1 MSRGPRSVR
10 FTTPAYGGDW
20 NPEQWFADADAD
32 AILDEDIAKMR
43 EAGVTLVTL
52 GVFSWSRLEPEEG
65 RYELDWLEGILDR
78 LHAAGIGVDLATG
91 TASPPVWMA
100 LNHPESLPV
109 DARGVRLGFGSRQQ
123 YSPNS
128 SAYRTAALALV
139 DRLAERFGDHPAL
152 VLWHVGNEFACHVR
166 ECFSEE
172 SKEAFRAWLEARYS
186 SIEAL
191 NRAWGTDFWSQRYT
205 SFAQVSPPS
214 AMPSFPN
221 PSQVLDWRRFT
232 DDSFR
237 SLFEAEAAVIRAH
250 STRPITTNFMG
261 AFPVLDYRKWAKCVD
276 VVADDSYP
284 DPADPLAA
292 HEIAFAGDLMR
303 GLGGGAPW
311 ILMEQ
316 APGAIQWRPRNSP
329 KRPGQFLLWSLARL
343 AHGADAVLQFQW
355 RQSRAGAETFHSGMI
370 PHAGAVSR
378 TWDEVVETGRALSR
392 LGPVVGARTEAGIA
406 IVVDWESEWARAASI
421 GPTEEPA
428 EPLFALARHWHR
440 TAWEAGYQ
448 VDLVGPE
455 ADLSGYSLVIV
466 PGVFIDRPAL
476 TDALAAAAQG
486 GAQVLVVGPSGVV
499 DESAHAILGGYLGS
513 ARGLLGVAVADHA
526 ALTGPV
532 RGDFDSPSG
541 PASAVSRIT
550 RAVGAPAACTSI
562 GLRICSEDLADRLSA
577 LAGPDA
583 RARCG
588 MWAEELVGYGR
599 SDAGAENGGCG
610 DAGGAAAGVAT
621 DEGGAEG
628 LGEGAAGGLDE
639 DTAGLMGEDD
649 AGSEARAFERGRG
662 LPPDVDA
669 VAVFDES
676 EGGADLAGMPALTR
690 RMLASGGAAWY
701 LACHPDDVTARALF
715 DLLAGRAGIAPVV
728 ADLPDGVEASR
739 RGDFLF
745 LLNHSDASVRVR
757 GVKGSEL
764 LSGSA
769 VEDGI
774 EVGPRSGVVVA
785 LSA

>member
-1 MSRGPRSVR
+1 M
-10 FTTPAYGGDW
+10 
-20 NPEQWFADADAD
+20 
-32 AILDEDIAKMR
+32 
-43 EAGVTLVTL
+43 
-52 GVFSWSRLEPEEG
+52 
-65 RYELDWLEGILDR
+65 
-78 LHAAGIGVDLATG
+78 
-91 TASPPVWMA
+91 
-100 LNHPESLPV
+100 
-109 DARGVRLGFGSRQQ
+109 
-123 YSPNS
+123 
-128 SAYRTAALALV
+128 
-139 DRLAERFGDHPAL
+139 
-152 VLWHVGNEFACHVR
+152 
-166 ECFSEE
+166 
-172 SKEAFRAWLEARYS
+172 
-186 SIEAL
+186 
-191 NRAWGTDFWSQRYT
+191 
-205 SFAQVSPPS
+205 
-214 AMPSFPN
+214 
-221 PSQVLDWRRFT
+221 
-232 DDSFR
+232 
-237 SLFEAEAAVIRAH
+237 
-250 STRPITTNFMG
+250 
-261 AFPVLDYRKWAKCVD
+261 
-276 VVADDSYP
+276 
-284 DPADPLAA
+284 
-292 HEIAFAGDLMR
+292 
-303 GLGGGAPW
+303 
-311 ILMEQ
+311 
-316 APGAIQWRPRNSP
+316 
-329 KRPGQFLLWSLARL
+329 
-343 AHGADAVLQFQW
+343 
-355 RQSRAGAETFHSGMI
+355 
-370 PHAGAVSR
+370 
-378 TWDEVVETGRALSR
+378 
-392 LGPVVGARTEAGIA
+392 
-406 IVVDWESEWARAASI
+406 
-421 GPTEEPA
+421 
-428 EPLFALARHWHR
+428 
-440 TAWEAGYQ
+440 
-448 VDLVGPE
+448 GPE
-455 ADLSGYSLVIV
+455 ADLSGYSLIIV

-610 DAGGAAAGVAT
+610 DAGGEAAGGAT
-621 DEGGAEG
+621 DEGGAGCLE
-628 LGEGAAGGLDE
+628 ESTAGGLDE
-639 DTAGLMGEDD
+639 GTAGLMGEGD
-649 AGSEARAFERGRG
+649 AGGEARAFERGRG

-715 DLLAGRAGIAPVV
+715 DLLAGRAGITPVV

-757 GVKGSEL
+757 GVRGSEL

>member
-1 MSRGPRSVR
+1 MAPVEGG
-10 FTTPAYGGDW
+10 GGDL
-20 NPEQWFADADAD
+20 PLGDDPARGRCFAH
-32 AILDEDIAKMR
+32 LDE
-43 EAGVTLVTL
+43 
-52 GVFSWSRLEPEEG
+52 
-65 RYELDWLEGILDR
+65 
-78 LHAAGIGVDLATG
+78 
-91 TASPPVWMA
+91 
-100 LNHPESLPV
+100 
-109 DARGVRLGFGSRQQ
+109 
-123 YSPNS
+123 
-128 SAYRTAALALV
+128 
-139 DRLAERFGDHPAL
+139 
-152 VLWHVGNEFACHVR
+152 VL
-166 ECFSEE
+166 
-172 SKEAFRAWLEARYS
+172 
-186 SIEAL
+186 
-191 NRAWGTDFWSQRYT
+191 
-205 SFAQVSPPS
+205 
-214 AMPSFPN
+214 
-221 PSQVLDWRRFT
+221 
-232 DDSFR
+232 
-237 SLFEAEAAVIRAH
+237 
-250 STRPITTNFMG
+250 
-261 AFPVLDYRKWAKCVD
+261 
-276 VVADDSYP
+276 
-284 DPADPLAA
+284 
-292 HEIAFAGDLMR
+292 
-303 GLGGGAPW
+303 
-311 ILMEQ
+311 
-316 APGAIQWRPRNSP
+316 
-329 KRPGQFLLWSLARL
+329 
-343 AHGADAVLQFQW
+343 
-355 RQSRAGAETFHSGMI
+355 
-370 PHAGAVSR
+370 
-378 TWDEVVETGRALSR
+378 ETGRALSR

-610 DAGGAAAGVAT
+610 DAGG
-621 DEGGAEG
+621 
-628 LGEGAAGGLDE
+628 
-639 DTAGLMGEDD
+639 
-649 AGSEARAFERGRG
+649 EARAFTRADG

-690 RMLASGGAAWY
+690 RMFASGGAAWY
-701 LACHPDDVTARALF
+701 LACHLDDVTARALF
-715 DLLAGRAGIAPVV
+715 DLLAGRAGAAPVMV
-728 ADLPDGVEASR
+728 GLPDGVEACR

-757 GVKGSEL
+757 GVRGTEL
-764 LSGSA
+764 LSGRS

-774 EVGPRSGVVVA
+774 EVSPRSGVVVA
-785 LSA
+785 APA

>member
-32 AILDEDIAKMR
+32 AILDEDIARMR

-128 SAYRTAALALV
+128 TAYRTAALALV
-139 DRLAERFGDHPAL
+139 DRLAERFGDHPAV

-172 SKEAFRAWLEARYS
+172 SERAFRAWLGARYA

-205 SFAQVSPPS
+205 SFEQVRPPS

-232 DDSFR
+232 DESFR
-237 SLFEAEAAVIRAH
+237 SLLEAEAAVIRAH
-250 STRPITTNFMG
+250 SERPITTNFMG
-261 AFPVLDYRKWAKCVD
+261 AFPALDYRKWAECVD

-292 HEIAFAGDLMR
+292 HETAFAGDLMR

-329 KRPGQFLLWSLARL
+329 KRPGQFLLWSLARV

-406 IVVDWESEWARAASI
+406 ILVDWESEWARAASI

-440 TAWEAGYQ
+440 TAWEAGHQ

-455 ADLSGYSLVIV
+455 ADLSGYSLIIV
-466 PGVFIDRPAL
+466 PGLFIDRPAL
-476 TDALAAAAQG
+476 TDALAAATQG

-499 DESAHAILGGYLGS
+499 DESGHAILGGYLGS

-532 RGDFDSPSG
+532 REAFDSPSG

-610 DAGGAAAGVAT
+610 DAGG
-621 DEGGAEG
+621 E
-628 LGEGAAGGLDE
+628 AAGGAGCLE
-639 DTAGLMGEDD
+639 EGTAGVMGEDVT
-649 AGSEARAFERGRG
+649 GSEARAFERGRG

-690 RMLASGGAAWY
+690 RMIASGGGAAWY

-715 DLLAGRAGIAPVV
+715 DLLAGRAGAAPVM
-728 ADLPDGVEASR
+728 ADLPDGVEACR

-757 GVKGSEL
+757 GVRGTEL

-774 EVGPRSGVVVA
+774 EVSPRSGVVVA
-785 LSA
+785 LAA